1 MNTTNKTQFSLSRWT
16 RTTFWGWM
24 LGVVLILMLSSFLD
38 SIGIEHMQFYLGIGM
53 GAGVGLAQWLS
64 LRRWHPVSLS
74 WIWFSI
80 IGMGIPFIIMDY
92 LLPNLLE
99 YKIPIAMASGSLCVG
114 LLQSR
119 LLTSPSSTTRWT
131 IASFL
136 GWTAGGL
143 TVLLINYTMR
153 LQPNASRII
162 ILLLAVVNLVLILS
176 GGIVLGVIT
185 GKAWKKILP
194 AEEEYR
200 NA

>member
-1 MNTTNKTQFSLSRWT
+1 
-16 RTTFWGWM
+16 M

-53 GAGVGLAQWLS
+53 GAGVGLAQWFS

-74 WIWFSI
+74 WLWFSI

-114 LLQSR
+114 WLQSR
-119 LLTSPSSTTRWT
+119 LLKSPSSTKLWT

>member
-1 MNTTNKTQFSLSRWT
+1 
-16 RTTFWGWM
+16 M

-53 GAGVGLAQWLS
+53 GAGVGLAQW
-64 LRRWHPVSLS
+64 
-74 WIWFSI
+74 FSI

-114 LLQSR
+114 WLQSR
-119 LLTSPSSTTRWT
+119 LLKSPSSTKLWT